1 MGERSSSW
9 MSWKGAVVVVGVLGL
24 LAASFVLPGVLNK
37 KTTPAGAAH
46 AMAMGAEP
54 GAGLPVG
61 SAVPPFS
68 ERDLLSGRP
77 VTSTSVEGQK
87 TLLFFSEG
95 IMCQAC
101 FEQIQG
107 LQQVGA
113 ELQKRGIRLVSIT
126 LDPPGDLEQAVSQY
140 GITTPVIS
148 DSDGNMAAAFN
159 VLGQGMHADTPGHA
173 FALIDRGKML
183 WYRDYWLAPYRT
195 MYVQPQRLLRDIPR
209 S

>member
-1 MGERSSSW
+1 
-9 MSWKGAVVVVGVLGL
+9 MSWKAAVVVVGVLGL
-24 LAASFVLPGVLNK
+24 LAASFVLPGILNRK
-37 KTTPAGAAH
+37 ATSPGAAH
-46 AMAMGAEP
+46 AMAMGVEP

-61 SAVPPFS
+61 SAVPAFS
-68 ERDLLSGRP
+68 ERDLLSGGP
-77 VTSTSVEGQK
+77 VTSASVAGQK

-107 LQQVGA
+107 LEQVGA
-113 ELQKRGIRLVSIT
+113 ELRRRGIRLVSIT
-126 LDPPGDLEQAVSQY
+126 LDSPGDLRQAVSQY

-148 DSDGNMAAAFN
+148 DSDGNMSAAFN
-159 VLGQGMHADTPGHA
+159 VLGQGMHSETPGHA
-173 FALIDRGKML
+173 FALIDRGKVL

-195 MYVQPQRLLRDIPR
+195 MYVQPQVLLRDIPQ